1 MSELATPELFEIE
14 IARGERRGAERLAE
28 PSHDTEP
35 SAPKPIARFV
45 AQTRPSQMTI
55 ALEGEIG
62 VREYEEIAEQLFRFS
77 SRGVRRVVL
86 DFSDVSHLDYRV
98 VRPLMLRASGL
109 RHLGGDIKL
118 CGLSPYIHAI
128 FRSAGANDAFDY
140 YAEAEDAVT
149 AFTGAVFTAG

>member
-1 MSELATPELFEIE
+1 MSELAAPELFEVTVE
-14 IARGERRGAERLAE
+14 ESETT
-28 PSHDTEP
+28 P
-35 SAPKPIARFV
+35 APIKRFV
-45 AQTRPSQMTI
+45 PQTRPSQMTI

-62 VREYEEIAEQLFRFS
+62 IREYDQIAEQLFRFS

-118 CGLSPYIHAI
+118 CGLSPYLHAI

-140 YAEAEDAVT
+140 YAEAVDAVA
-149 AFTGAVFTAG
+149 AFQGAVFTVG

>member
-1 MSELATPELFEIE
+1 MSELSQIEVVTEGIAGKPTQMEEARQKAFAPAT
-14 IARGERRGAERLAE
+14 RV
-28 PSHDTEP
+28 T
-35 SAPKPIARFV
+35 
-45 AQTRPSQMTI
+45 QMTI

-62 VREYEEIAEQLFRFS
+62 VREYDEIAAQLFRFS

-86 DFSDVSHLDYRV
+86 DFSDVSHVDYRV

-128 FRSAGANDAFDY
+128 FRSAGANNAFDC
-140 YAEAEDAVT
+140 YADAVDAVA
-149 AFTGAVFTAG
+149 AFERAVPSVG